1 MILGETVRGEMQS
14 AAEKD
19 ARAAKTPRA
28 AVAPAPSRARR
39 HARGAALWATVGF
52 VCGAVFW
59 HAVGFWTFMSRL
71 MFDGEAVAAQVA
83 QDPGTSIETGSLPT
97 IVHID
102 PARCTSLELNRSSN
116 RTAERPCPRDG
127 LALRYETD
135 KQRGDLAFI
144 VDSSL
149 R

>member
-1 MILGETVRGEMQS
+1 MQS
-14 AAEKD
+14 AAVKD
-19 ARAAKTPRA
+19 ARAEKSPRA
-28 AVAPAPSRARR
+28 AVTPVASRARH

-71 MFDGEAVAAQVA
+71 MFDGEAVAAQVV
-83 QDPGTSIETGSLPT
+83 QDPGASIETGSLPT

-102 PARCTSLELNRSSN
+102 PARCTSLELNRTFN
-116 RTAERPCPRDG
+116 RTAERPCPHDG
-127 LALRYETD
+127 LALRHEADT
-135 KQRGDLAFI
+135 QRGDLALI